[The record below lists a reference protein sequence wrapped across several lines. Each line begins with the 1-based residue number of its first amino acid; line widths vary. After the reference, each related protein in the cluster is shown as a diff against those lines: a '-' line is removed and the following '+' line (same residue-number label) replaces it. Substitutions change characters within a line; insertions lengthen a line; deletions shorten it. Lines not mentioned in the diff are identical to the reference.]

1 MTIRHHVSDD
11 LLVSYAAGGLSEGW
25 SLLVATHLALCPH
38 CRGRN
43 RSAEAVGGW
52 MLECAESEPVAAGS
66 FARIIDRIDEN
77 PRPHAAPRCSG
88 NIVRECV
95 HDLPEPLRG
104 YAGGDLDEIGWHRL
118 GLAAARADIKT
129 SDAETQVRLLRFPP
143 GMEVPEH
150 GHGGRELTL
159 ILAGSLHDFNSIFE
173 RGDVADADE
182 TVEHRPKAGPEIG
195 CVCLAVTDAPLRF
208 RSLALRLARP
218 ILGI

>member
-1 MTIRHHVSDD
+1 MTIRHHISDD

-38 CRGRN
+38 CRARN

-52 MLECAESEPVAAGS
+52 MLECAESEPVAPGS
-66 FARIIDRIDEN
+66 FASIMDRIDEN
-77 PRPHAAPRCSG
+77 PRLRAAPRGSAS
-88 NIVRECV
+88 IVRQCAP
-95 HDLPEPLRG
+95 DLPEPLRG
-104 YAGGDLDEIGWHRL
+104 YAGGDLDEIDWRRL
-118 GLAAARADIKT
+118 GLTAARADIKT
-129 SDAETQVRLLRFPP
+129 DDPETQVRLLRFPP

-159 ILAGSLHDFNSIFE
+159 ILAGSLHDFGSVFE

-182 TVEHRPKAGPEIG
+182 SVEHRPKAGPQTG
-195 CVCLAVTDAPLRF
+195 CVCLAVTNAPLRF